1 MIIETALILN
11 LNYDPMLLKPDPI
24 AISQNK
30 FEQAEKQDEKTEA
43 YFRELI
49 KIMDEKMINE
59 IQKPIQ

>member
-24 AISQNK
+24 TINK
-30 FEQAEKQDEKTEA
+30 FEQAQKQDEETEA

-49 KIMDEKMINE
+49 KIMDENMINE
-59 IQKPIQ
+59 MQKPIQ